1 MTRSRKMTF
10 GRYDY
15 AAFLTF
21 ISYAAGSVVL
31 PIALLMLSRDLGFS
45 LEEGGLAAGGAL
57 TLGRTLTI
65 VLAMLYCGFAAGRW
79 GMRQTYGWSV
89 LLMGLGMGL
98 CAFSPNYS
106 FLFIT
111 LTLSGIGAGIIEGL
125 ATPFVQELHPKESGR
140 YINFSHSFWSIGVV
154 LTVLIS
160 GALLALGVSWR
171 IVVGGTAA
179 TALLPALIVLWPE
192 SKGREYPDHPER
204 LHWRT
209 VMEQAKCIVALPR
222 FWLFFTAMFLAGGG
236 ETCLAFWSAS
246 YIQINFQTT
255 AWSGGVGTACFAGG
269 MVVSRLG
276 WGYLIKQHQLKQL
289 LVYSGLGGL
298 VVTIFLPSLTG
309 LWTLFG
315 VLFFAGIA
323 IAPFW
328 PSLQSYSA
336 DRLPKCDT
344 TMLFILLS
352 CAGIP
357 GCGLF
362 TWVMGYIA
370 NQGVGLGKAFYL
382 VPLCFLLLTI
392 LVGYDWYRSKNDVC
406 DNSSTAT

>member
-1 MTRSRKMTF
+1 MTF

-31 PIALLMLSRDLGFS
+31 PVALLMLSRELGFS

-57 TLGRTLTI
+57 TLGRTLSI
-65 VLAMLYCGFAAGRW
+65 VLAMLMCGFAAGHW
-79 GMRQTYGWSV
+79 GMRRTYGWSV
-89 LLMGLGMGL
+89 LLMGAGMGL
-98 CAFSPNYS
+98 CAIAPSYGLL
-106 FLFIT
+106 FLA
-111 LTLSGIGAGIIEGL
+111 LTFSGIGAGIIEGL

-154 LTVLIS
+154 ITVLLS

-171 IVVGGTAA
+171 IVVGATAA
-179 TALLPALIVLWPE
+179 TALLPALIVLWPQ
-192 SKGREYPDHPER
+192 SKGKEYPDHPEP
-204 LHWRT
+204 LPWRT
-209 VMEQAKCIVALPR
+209 VMGQAKCIVVVPR
-222 FWLFFTAMFLAGGG
+222 FWLFFAALFLAGGG

-246 YIQINFQTT
+246 YIQINFQAT
-255 AWSGGVGTACFAGG
+255 AWSGGVGTAFFAGG
-269 MVVSRLG
+269 MVVSRLA

-289 LVYSGLGGL
+289 LVFSGLGGL
-298 VVTIFLPSLTG
+298 LVTIFLPVLTG
-309 LWTLFG
+309 LWPLFG
-315 VLFFAGIA
+315 VLFLAGVA

-336 DRLPKCDT
+336 DCLPKCDT

-357 GCGLF
+357 GCGFF
-362 TWVMGYIA
+362 TWLMGYIA

-382 VPLCFLLLTI
+382 VPACFALLAI
-392 LVGYDWYRSKNDVC
+392 LVAYNWYRSIDRRRDNDP
-406 DNSSTAT
+406 TET